1 MNIWSVWCW
10 RWTQSRDPGEGAW
23 RWQWHSWIFI
33 AIILLLSHFCP
44 LVLWISSFTYVSYS
58 LFATQGTDTK
68 KLEWVPRSDVAIPQK
83 MCDEGFHLFSVWLV
97 FRPSRSGGFQP
108 NITGSLISEAHH
120 FETSRLLKISA
131 CWSRS
136 SLPGFSLGRIVDV
149 SGACCQCFFK
159 TWGCFKTRTERNP
172 KEAGC
177 VLPSI
182 CFKLHFFAGANNELR
197 LGDDRPF
204 FHSFPSWKPPNQW
217 FMIWNSWCTAWPANV
232 LFNLGLIDQM

>member
-1 MNIWSVWCW
+1 MNQFLHLCFIQFVCYPRHGHFNWS
-10 RWTQSRDPGEGAW
+10 GFLG
-23 RWQWHSWIFI
+23 
-33 AIILLLSHFCP
+33 
-44 LVLWISSFTYVSYS
+44 
-58 LFATQGTDTK
+58 
-68 KLEWVPRSDVAIPQK
+68 QK
-83 MCDEGFHLFSVWLV
+83 MLQSLRCATKDFTFEVWLV
-97 FRPSRSGGFQP
+97 FHPSRSGGFQP
-108 NITGSLISEAHH
+108 NITGSLIGAHH

-136 SLPGFSLGRIVDV
+136 SLPVFSLSRIVDV
-149 SGACCQCFFK
+149 SGACCQCFSK
-159 TWGCFKTRTERNP
+159 TWGCFQTRTERNP